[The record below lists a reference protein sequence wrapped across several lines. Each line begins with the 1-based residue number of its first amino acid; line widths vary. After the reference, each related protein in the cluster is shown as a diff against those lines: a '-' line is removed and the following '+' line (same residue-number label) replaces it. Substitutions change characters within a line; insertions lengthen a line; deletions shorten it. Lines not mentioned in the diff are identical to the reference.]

1 MNTKIII
8 PAAITTIVAGLII
21 TAVITFTTTAT
32 QPPVVDT
39 PPSPVDAEKITLTG
53 TAEPNA
59 QIIVTGGPYELSP
72 TYADETGAWSKT
84 VALGQESTNLYSVVA
99 VGADGDQSSSVTVE
113 IVEGVEVAAEYEASS
128 GISHSAPETPTVNE
142 ITSPVD
148 SDIMTIT
155 GTAETDAT
163 VIVTG
168 SDTGETDV
176 LYDGT
181 FAIEVELEQNAV
193 NTFYVSAA
201 NEFNMMSSSVK
212 VTIEEISE
220 NVTELEEDQT
230 HDAAEEEEEELEEIS
245 FSDTTGHW
253 AEDYII
259 DLAEQGTVGGYSD
272 GTFGPNN
279 YITRAEITKIALGA
293 FEYEIGSHEN
303 KFSDVESDAWYE
315 DYITSA
321 YDEDIVGGYTD
332 GTFKPGN
339 YINRAEA
346 LKILLKGSKI
356 EDLDGSEKFLGTES
370 DWNNS
375 FTDVSESDWFYEYVM
390 KAYTGG
396 IVSGY
401 SSTLFAPG
409 NNITRAETCKI
420 VINLL
425 NLIEEIKATPTI

>member
-1 MNTKIII
+1 
-8 PAAITTIVAGLII
+8 
-21 TAVITFTTTAT
+21 
-32 QPPVVDT
+32 
-39 PPSPVDAEKITLTG
+39 
-53 TAEPNA
+53 
-59 QIIVTGGPYELSP
+59 
-72 TYADETGAWSKT
+72 
-84 VALGQESTNLYSVVA
+84 
-99 VGADGDQSSSVTVE
+99 
-113 IVEGVEVAAEYEASS
+113 
-128 GISHSAPETPTVNE
+128 
-142 ITSPVD
+142 
-148 SDIMTIT
+148 
-155 GTAETDAT
+155 
-163 VIVTG
+163 
-168 SDTGETDV
+168 
-176 LYDGT
+176 
-181 FAIEVELEQNAV
+181 
-193 NTFYVSAA
+193 
-201 NEFNMMSSSVK
+201 MMSSSVK